1 VMKGRSVTA
10 MPAWVHTAQVH
21 ENPAPAPVPAPVTDR
36 QETQTPPETK
46 RSWSAILL
54 VLNGAC
60 LSATLAVAVTMML
73 AWRPMQDL
81 DTLDNRMARLDGI
94 EQRLSGRV
102 DGAADRVDRAIQGR
116 IDRVDAGLGGLADGL
131 GQLRVSVGQSVDTLD
146 DTSARL
152 DETFAG
158 ALLAITELTETANP
172 SQNTEQRRAVKFAAQ
187 GGPPFDESLGPA
199 SPEFQR
205 QELPDGS
212 VAYRRV
218 EAR

>member
-1 VMKGRSVTA
+1 MMKGRSVTA

-21 ENPAPAPVPAPVTDR
+21 ENPAPAPARTSVPDR
-36 QETQTPPETK
+36 RETQTPPETK
-46 RSWSAILL
+46 RSWSALLL

-73 AWRPMQDL
+73 AWRPMQNL
-81 DTLDNRMARLDGI
+81 DALDNRMARLDGV

-116 IDRVDAGLGGLADGL
+116 LDRVDAGLGGLADGL
-131 GQLRVSVGQSVDTLD
+131 GQLRVSVGQGVNVLE

-152 DETFAG
+152 DEAFAG

-172 SQNTEQRRAVKFAAQ
+172 NRDWETPMATAVAGSTPETLDQR
-187 GGPPFDESLGPA
+187 PS
-199 SPEFQR
+199 SPQFQR

>member
-1 VMKGRSVTA
+1 MLKGRSVTA

-21 ENPAPAPVPAPVTDR
+21 ENPAPAPAPVTDR

-60 LSATLAVAVTMML
+60 LSATLAVAVMMIL
-73 AWRPMQDL
+73 AWRPMHDL
-81 DTLDNRMARLDGI
+81 DALDNRMARLDGI

-102 DGAADRVDRAIQGR
+102 DGAADRVDHAIQGR

-131 GQLRVSVGQSVDTLD
+131 GQLRVSVGQSVDALD

-172 SQNTEQRRAVKFAAQ
+172 SQDWETPMATASTGPDSTPETLDQR
-187 GGPPFDESLGPA
+187 PS
-199 SPEFQR
+199 SPQFQR

-212 VAYRRV
+212 VAYRRLN
-218 EAR
+218 AR